1 LGVESGVVQVVLAL
15 IAAALFAL
23 GSVLQQK
30 AGADAPTIGARTGLL
45 LRMARR
51 PVWLA
56 GIAADGL
63 AFVAQAAALGIGS
76 LAVVQPLLVASV
88 AFALPLGAWLGDQR
102 VGRRE
107 VLAALALLAGLAA
120 FIVVA
125 DPAGG
130 HDSASLGAWLIAAV
144 ACGGPC
150 VALVLLAPRTPG
162 PRRAALLGA
171 AAGILFALSAALT
184 KTVVSELDNG
194 LFTVI
199 STWPLY
205 GLIAVGYVSMT
216 LNQMS
221 LDAGALAAT
230 MATSTALDPIASVVL
245 GLTLFKES
253 MSAGPI
259 EVLVILLALAVV
271 LGAMIVLARDQA
283 QSSSIA
289 SA

>member
-1 LGVESGVVQVVLAL
+1 VQIALAL

-56 GIAADGL
+56 GIVADGL
-63 AFVAQAAALGIGS
+63 AFAAQAAALDVGQ

-88 AFALPLGAWLGDQR
+88 AFALPLAAWLSDQP
-102 VGRRE
+102 VQRRE
-107 VLAALALLAGLAA
+107 VIAAVAVLAGLAA
-120 FIVVA
+120 FVVVA
-125 DPAGG
+125 NPAGG
-130 HDSASLGAWLIAAV
+130 RTSAPLGSWLIAAA

-150 VALVLLAPRTPG
+150 VALTLLAPRAVG
-162 PRRAALLGA
+162 PRRAAMLGV

-184 KTVVSELDNG
+184 DTVVNELADG
-194 LFTVI
+194 LGAVI
-199 STWPLY
+199 TTWPLY

-230 MATSTALDPIASVVL
+230 MATSSALDPIASVIL
-245 GLTLFKES
+245 GLTLFQES
-253 MSAGPI
+253 IDANPV
-259 EVLVILLALAVV
+259 EVLVVLLALVV
-271 LGAMIVLARDQA
+271 VVGAMIVLAREQA
-283 QSSSIA
+283 QPSPIA
-289 SA
+289 TA

>member
-1 LGVESGVVQVVLAL
+1 VQIALAL

-30 AGADAPTIGARTGLL
+30 AGTDAPTLGASTGLL

-51 PVWLA
+51 PVWIA

-63 AFVAQAAALGIGS
+63 AFLAQAAALGIGS

-88 AFALPLGAWLGDQR
+88 VFALPLGVWLTDQR

-107 VLAALALLAGLAA
+107 VVAALALLVGLGA

-125 DPAGG
+125 DPSGG
-130 HDSASLGAWLIAAV
+130 HDSASLGAWLIAAA

-150 VALVLLAPRTPG
+150 VVLALLAPRSPG
-162 PRRAALLGA
+162 ARRAAMLGA

-194 LFTVI
+194 LATLFT
-199 STWPLY
+199 TWPLY
-205 GLIAVGYVSMT
+205 GLIAVGYISMT

-245 GLTLFKES
+245 GLALFKES
-253 MSAGPI
+253 IDASPA
-259 EVLVILLALAVV
+259 EVLVVLLALGVV
-271 LGAMIVLARDQA
+271 VAAMIVLARDQA
-283 QSSSIA
+283 EPPSIA
-289 SA
+289 TT

>member
-1 LGVESGVVQVVLAL
+1 VQIALAL

-30 AGADAPTIGARTGLL
+30 AGTDAPTIGASTGLL

-51 PVWLA
+51 PVWIA

-88 AFALPLGAWLGDQR
+88 VFALPLGVWLTDQR

-107 VLAALALLAGLAA
+107 VVAALALLVGLGA

-125 DPAGG
+125 DPSGG
-130 HDSASLGAWLIAAV
+130 HDSASLGAWLIAAA

-150 VALVLLAPRTPG
+150 VVLALLAPRSPG
-162 PRRAALLGA
+162 ARRAAMLGA

-194 LFTVI
+194 LATLFT
-199 STWPLY
+199 TWPLY
-205 GLIAVGYVSMT
+205 GLIAVGYISMT

-245 GLTLFKES
+245 GLALFKES
-253 MSAGPI
+253 IDASPA
-259 EVLVILLALAVV
+259 EVLVVLLALGVV
-271 LGAMIVLARDQA
+271 VAAMIVLARDQA
-283 QSSSIA
+283 EPPSIA
-289 SA
+289 TA

>member
-1 LGVESGVVQVVLAL
+1 MQIALAL

-30 AGADAPTIGARTGLL
+30 AGTDAPTIGASTGLL
-45 LRMARR
+45 LRMARQ
-51 PVWLA
+51 PVWIA
-56 GIAADGL
+56 GIVVDGL

-88 AFALPLGAWLGDQR
+88 VFALPLGAWLTDQS
-102 VGRRE
+102 VGRRD
-107 VLAALALLAGLAA
+107 VVAALALLAGLGA

-130 HDSASLGAWLIAAV
+130 RDSAPLGAWLIAAA

-150 VALVLLAPRTPG
+150 VALTLLAPRAPG
-162 PRRAALLGA
+162 PHRAALLGA

-194 LFTVI
+194 LSTLI
-199 STWPLY
+199 TTWPLY
-205 GLIAVGYVSMT
+205 GLIVVGYVSMT

-245 GLTLFKES
+245 GLALFKES
-253 MSAGPI
+253 IHASPV
-259 EVLVILLALAVV
+259 EVLVVVIALAVV
-271 LGAMIVLARDQA
+271 VAAMIVLARDQA
-283 QSSSIA
+283 QPSPIA
-289 SA
+289 NA

>member
-1 LGVESGVVQVVLAL
+1 VQIALAL

-30 AGADAPTIGARTGLL
+30 AGTDAPTIGASTGLL

-51 PVWLA
+51 PVWIA

-88 AFALPLGAWLGDQR
+88 VFALPLGVWLTDQR

-107 VLAALALLAGLAA
+107 VIAALALLVGLGA

-125 DPAGG
+125 DPSGG
-130 HDSASLGAWLIAAV
+130 HDSASLGAWLIAAA

-150 VALVLLAPRTPG
+150 VVLVLLAPRSPG
-162 PRRAALLGA
+162 ARRAAMLGA

-194 LFTVI
+194 PATLFT
-199 STWPLY
+199 TWPLY
-205 GLIAVGYVSMT
+205 GLIVVGYISMT

-245 GLTLFKES
+245 GLALFKES
-253 MSAGPI
+253 IDASPV
-259 EVLVILLALAVV
+259 EVLVVLLALGVV
-271 LGAMIVLARDQA
+271 VAAMVVLARDQA
-283 QSSSIA
+283 EPPSIA
-289 SA
+289 TA

>member
-1 LGVESGVVQVVLAL
+1 VQIALAL

-30 AGADAPTIGARTGLL
+30 AGADAPTIGARSGLL
-45 LRMARR
+45 LEMARR

-56 GIAADGL
+56 GVAADGL
-63 AFVAQAAALGIGS
+63 AFVAQAAALGIGR

-88 AFALPLGAWLGDQR
+88 VFALPLGAWLGGQR

-107 VLAALALLAGLAA
+107 VIAAIALLAGLGA

-130 HDSASLGAWLIAAV
+130 HDGAGLGAWLIAAA

-150 VALVLLAPRTPG
+150 VALTLLAPREPG
-162 PRRAALLGA
+162 SRRAALLGA

-194 LFTVI
+194 ILTI
-199 STWPLY
+199 ITTWPLY

-245 GLTLFKES
+245 GLTLFRES
-253 MSAGPI
+253 MSARPI
-259 EVLVILLALAVV
+259 EVLVILIALVV
-271 LGAMIVLARDQA
+271 IVGAMIVLARDQA
-283 QSSSIA
+283 QPSSSIA

>member
-1 LGVESGVVQVVLAL
+1 VQIALAL

-30 AGADAPTIGARTGLL
+30 AGTDAPTIGARAGLL
-45 LRMARR
+45 LRMARQ
-51 PVWLA
+51 PIWLA

-63 AFVAQAAALGIGS
+63 AFVAQAAALGIGR

-88 AFALPLGAWLGDQR
+88 VFALPLGAWLTDQR
-102 VGRRE
+102 VGWRD
-107 VLAALALLAGLAA
+107 VVAALALLAGLGA

-125 DPAGG
+125 APAGG
-130 HDSASLGAWLIAAV
+130 HDSAPLDAWLIAAA

-150 VALVLLAPRTPG
+150 LALTLLAPRAPG

-194 LFTVI
+194 LATLI
-199 STWPLY
+199 TTWPLY

-221 LDAGALAAT
+221 LDANALAAT

-245 GLTLFKES
+245 GLALFKES
-253 MSAGPI
+253 ISASPL
-259 EVLVILLALAVV
+259 EVLVILLSLGVV
-271 LGAMIVLARDQA
+271 VGAMIVLARDQA
-283 QSSSIA
+283 ESTPIKRVA
-289 SA
+289 

>member
-1 LGVESGVVQVVLAL
+1 VQIALAL

-30 AGADAPTIGARTGLL
+30 AGTDAPTIGASTGLL

-51 PVWLA
+51 PVWIA

-88 AFALPLGAWLGDQR
+88 VFALPLGAWLTDQR

-107 VLAALALLAGLAA
+107 VVAALALLAGLGA

-125 DPAGG
+125 DPSGG
-130 HDSASLGAWLIAAV
+130 HDGASLGAWLIAAA

-150 VALVLLAPRTPG
+150 VVLVLLAPRAPG
-162 PRRAALLGA
+162 ARRAALLGA

-184 KTVVSELDNG
+184 KTVVGELDNG
-194 LFTVI
+194 IVTLDT
-199 STWPLY
+199 TWPLY
-205 GLIAVGYVSMT
+205 GLVVVGYVSMT

-245 GLTLFKES
+245 GLALFKES
-253 MSAGPI
+253 IDAGPA
-259 EVLVILLALAVV
+259 EVLIVLLALGVV
-271 LGAMIVLARDQA
+271 VAAMIVLARDQA
-283 QSSSIA
+283 ESSPIV

>member
-1 LGVESGVVQVVLAL
+1 
-15 IAAALFAL
+15 
-23 GSVLQQK
+23 
-30 AGADAPTIGARTGLL
+30 
-45 LRMARR
+45 MARR
-51 PVWLA
+51 PVWIA

-88 AFALPLGAWLGDQR
+88 VFALPLGAWLTDQR

-107 VLAALALLAGLAA
+107 VIAALALLAGLGA

-125 DPAGG
+125 DPSGG
-130 HDSASLGAWLIAAV
+130 HDSASLGAWLIAAA

-150 VALVLLAPRTPG
+150 VVLTLLAPRAPG

-194 LFTVI
+194 IVTLVT
-199 STWPLY
+199 TWPLY

-253 MSAGPI
+253 IDASPL
-259 EVLVILLALAVV
+259 EVLVVLLAL
-271 LGAMIVLARDQA
+271 GRRRGGDDRARP
-283 QSSSIA
+283 
-289 SA
+289 

>member
-1 LGVESGVVQVVLAL
+1 V
-15 IAAALFAL
+15 
-23 GSVLQQK
+23 
-30 AGADAPTIGARTGLL
+30 
-45 LRMARR
+45 
-51 PVWLA
+51 
-56 GIAADGL
+56 
-63 AFVAQAAALGIGS
+63 
-76 LAVVQPLLVASV
+76 
-88 AFALPLGAWLGDQR
+88 FALPLGAWLTDQH
-102 VGRRE
+102 VGTRE
-107 VLAALALLAGLAA
+107 VVAALALLAGLGA

-130 HDSASLGAWLIAAV
+130 HDSASLGAWLIAAA

-150 VALVLLAPRTPG
+150 VALTLLAPRAPG

-194 LFTVI
+194 IVTVVT
-199 STWPLY
+199 TWPLY

-245 GLTLFKES
+245 GLALFQETI
-253 MSAGPI
+253 SADPV
-259 EVLVILLALAVV
+259 EVIVILLALAVV
-271 LGAMIVLARDQA
+271 VGAMVVLARDQA
-283 QSSSIA
+283 ESSPIERVA
-289 SA
+289 

>member
-1 LGVESGVVQVVLAL
+1 VQIALAL

-30 AGADAPTIGARTGLL
+30 AGADAPTIGARSGLL
-45 LRMARR
+45 LQMVRR

-56 GIAADGL
+56 GVAADGL
-63 AFVAQAAALGIGS
+63 AFVAQAAALGIGR

-88 AFALPLGAWLGDQR
+88 VFALPLGAWLGDQR

-107 VLAALALLAGLAA
+107 VIAAIALLAGLGA

-130 HDSASLGAWLIAAV
+130 HDGAGLGAWLIAAA

-150 VALVLLAPRTPG
+150 VALTLLAPREPG
-162 PRRAALLGA
+162 SRRAALLGA

-194 LFTVI
+194 LLTIVT
-199 STWPLY
+199 TWPLY

-245 GLTLFKES
+245 GLTLFRES

-259 EVLVILLALAVV
+259 EVLVILAALVV
-271 LGAMIVLARDQA
+271 VVGAMIVLARDQD
-283 QSSSIA
+283 QPSSSIA

>member
-1 LGVESGVVQVVLAL
+1 VQIALAL

-30 AGADAPTIGARTGLL
+30 AGTDAPTLGASTGLL

-51 PVWLA
+51 PVWIA

-63 AFVAQAAALGIGS
+63 AFLAQAAALGIGS

-88 AFALPLGAWLGDQR
+88 VFALPLGVWLTDQR

-107 VLAALALLAGLAA
+107 VVAALALLVGLGA

-125 DPAGG
+125 DPSGG
-130 HDSASLGAWLIAAV
+130 HDSASLGAWLIAAA

-150 VALVLLAPRTPG
+150 VVLALLAPRSPG
-162 PRRAALLGA
+162 ARRAAMLGA

-194 LFTVI
+194 LATLFT
-199 STWPLY
+199 TWPLY
-205 GLIAVGYVSMT
+205 GLIAVGYISMT

-245 GLTLFKES
+245 GLALFKES
-253 MSAGPI
+253 IDASPA
-259 EVLVILLALAVV
+259 EVLVVLLALGVV
-271 LGAMIVLARDQA
+271 VAAMIVLARDQA
-283 QSSSIA
+283 EPPSIA
-289 SA
+289 TA

>member
-1 LGVESGVVQVVLAL
+1 VQIALAL

-30 AGADAPTIGARTGLL
+30 AGTDSPTIGANAGLL
-45 LRMARR
+45 LQMARR
-51 PVWLA
+51 PVWIA
-56 GIAADGL
+56 GVVADGL

-76 LAVVQPLLVASV
+76 LAVVQPLLVTSV
-88 AFALPLGAWLGDQR
+88 VFALPLGAWLTDQR
-102 VGRRE
+102 VGRQE
-107 VLAALALLAGLAA
+107 VVAAVALLAGLGA

-125 DPAGG
+125 DPTGG
-130 HDSASLGAWLIAAV
+130 HDSAPLSGWLIAAA

-162 PRRAALLGA
+162 HRRAAMLGA

-194 LFTVI
+194 LVTVI
-199 STWPLY
+199 TTWPLY

-245 GLTLFKES
+245 GLALFKES
-253 MSAGPI
+253 MDASPV
-259 EVLVILLALAVV
+259 ELLVVLLALGVV
-271 LGAMIVLARDQA
+271 VGAMVVLARDEVE
-283 QSSSIA
+283 
-289 SA
+289 SAPIVST

>member
-1 LGVESGVVQVVLAL
+1 VQIALAL

-30 AGADAPTIGARTGLL
+30 AGADAPTIGARSGLL
-45 LRMARR
+45 LQMVRR

-56 GIAADGL
+56 GVAADGL
-63 AFVAQAAALGIGS
+63 AFVAQAAALGIGR

-88 AFALPLGAWLGDQR
+88 VFALPLGAWLGDQR

-107 VLAALALLAGLAA
+107 VIAAIALLAGLGA

-130 HDSASLGAWLIAAV
+130 HDGAGLGAWLIAAA

-150 VALVLLAPRTPG
+150 VVLTLLAPREPG
-162 PRRAALLGA
+162 SRRAALLGA

-194 LFTVI
+194 VLTIVT
-199 STWPLY
+199 TWPLY

-245 GLTLFKES
+245 GLTLFRES

-259 EVLVILLALAVV
+259 EVLVILAALVV
-271 LGAMIVLARDQA
+271 VVGAMIVLARDQD
-283 QSSSIA
+283 QPSSSIA

>member
-1 LGVESGVVQVVLAL
+1 MQIALAL

-30 AGADAPTIGARTGLL
+30 AGTDAPTIGASTGLL
-45 LRMARR
+45 LQMARR
-51 PVWLA
+51 PVWIA

-88 AFALPLGAWLGDQR
+88 VFALPLGVWLTDQR
-102 VGRRE
+102 VGRRD
-107 VLAALALLAGLAA
+107 VVAALALLVGLGA

-125 DPAGG
+125 NPSGG
-130 HDSASLGAWLIAAV
+130 HDSASLGAWLIAGA

-150 VALVLLAPRTPG
+150 VVLAWLAPRGPG
-162 PRRAALLGA
+162 ARRAAMLGA

-194 LFTVI
+194 FVTLVT
-199 STWPLY
+199 TWPLY
-205 GLIAVGYVSMT
+205 GLIVVGYISMT

-245 GLTLFKES
+245 GLALFKES
-253 MSAGPI
+253 IHASPA
-259 EVLVILLALAVV
+259 EVLVVLLALGVV
-271 LGAMIVLARDQA
+271 LAAMIVLARDQA
-283 QSSSIA
+283 EPPSIA
-289 SA
+289 TA

>member
-1 LGVESGVVQVVLAL
+1 MQIALAL

-30 AGADAPTIGARTGLL
+30 AGADAPTIGARSGLL
-45 LRMARR
+45 LQMARR

-56 GIAADGL
+56 GVAADGL
-63 AFVAQAAALGIGS
+63 AFVAQAAALGIGR

-88 AFALPLGAWLGDQR
+88 VFALPLGAWLGDQR

-107 VLAALALLAGLAA
+107 AIAAIALLAGLGA

-125 DPAGG
+125 DPSGG
-130 HDSASLGAWLIAAV
+130 HDGASLGAWLIAAA

-150 VALVLLAPRTPG
+150 VALTLLAPREPG
-162 PRRAALLGA
+162 SRRAAFLGA

-194 LFTVI
+194 LLTI
-199 STWPLY
+199 ITTWPLY

-245 GLTLFKES
+245 GLTLFRES

-259 EVLVILLALAVV
+259 EVLVILLALVV
-271 LGAMIVLARDQA
+271 VVGAMIVLARDQA
-283 QSSSIA
+283 QPSSSMA

>member
-1 LGVESGVVQVVLAL
+1 MQIALAL
-15 IAAALFAL
+15 IAAGLFAL

-30 AGADAPTIGARTGLL
+30 AGTDAPTIGARTSLL
-45 LRMARR
+45 LRMARQ
-51 PVWLA
+51 PIWLA
-56 GIAADGL
+56 GIAVDGL

-88 AFALPLGAWLGDQR
+88 VFALPLGAWLTDQR

-107 VLAALALLAGLAA
+107 VVAALALLAGLGA

-125 DPAGG
+125 NPTGG
-130 HDSASLGAWLIAAV
+130 HDSAPLGAWLIAAA

-150 VALVLLAPRTPG
+150 LALTLLAPRAPG

-194 LFTVI
+194 LVTLI
-199 STWPLY
+199 TTWPLY

-253 MSAGPI
+253 IDASPV
-259 EVLVILLALAVV
+259 EVLVVVLALGVV
-271 LGAMIVLARDQA
+271 VAAMVVLARDQA
-283 QSSSIA
+283 EPPSIA
-289 SA
+289 TA

>member
-1 LGVESGVVQVVLAL
+1 VQIALAL

-30 AGADAPTIGARTGLL
+30 AGTDAPTIGASTGLL

-51 PVWLA
+51 PVWIA

-63 AFVAQAAALGIGS
+63 AFLAQAAALGIGS

-88 AFALPLGAWLGDQR
+88 VFALPLGAWLTDQR

-107 VLAALALLAGLAA
+107 VVAALALLAGLGA

-125 DPAGG
+125 DPSGG
-130 HDSASLGAWLIAAV
+130 HDGASLGAWLIAAA

-150 VALVLLAPRTPG
+150 VVLVLLAPRAPG
-162 PRRAALLGA
+162 ARRAALLGA

-184 KTVVSELDNG
+184 KTVVGELDNG
-194 LFTVI
+194 IVTLVT
-199 STWPLY
+199 TWPLY
-205 GLIAVGYVSMT
+205 GLVVVGYVSMT

-245 GLTLFKES
+245 GLALFKES
-253 MSAGPI
+253 IDAGPA
-259 EVLVILLALAVV
+259 EVLIVLLALGVV
-271 LGAMIVLARDQA
+271 VAAMIVLARDQA
-283 QSSSIA
+283 ESSPIV

>member
-1 LGVESGVVQVVLAL
+1 
-15 IAAALFAL
+15 
-23 GSVLQQK
+23 
-30 AGADAPTIGARTGLL
+30 
-45 LRMARR
+45 MARR
-51 PVWLA
+51 PVWIA
-56 GIAADGL
+56 GVAADGL

-88 AFALPLGAWLGDQR
+88 VFALPLGAWLTDQR

-107 VLAALALLAGLAA
+107 VVAALALLAGLGA

-130 HDSASLGAWLIAAV
+130 RDSAPLGAWLIAAA

-150 VALVLLAPRTPG
+150 VALTLLAPRAPG
-162 PRRAALLGA
+162 PHRAALLGA

-194 LFTVI
+194 LVTLI
-199 STWPLY
+199 TTWPLY

-230 MATSTALDPIASVVL
+230 VATSTALDPIASVVL
-245 GLTLFKES
+245 GLTLFHES
-253 MSAGPI
+253 FSADPI
-259 EVLVILLALAVV
+259 EAVVIVLALAVV
-271 LGAMIVLARDQA
+271 VGAMIVLAREQA
-283 QSSSIA
+283 ESSPVA
-289 SA
+289 RA

>member
-1 LGVESGVVQVVLAL
+1 VQIALAL

-30 AGADAPTIGARTGLL
+30 AGTDAPTIGASTGLL
-45 LRMARR
+45 LRMARQ
-51 PVWLA
+51 PVWIA
-56 GIAADGL
+56 GIAVDGL

-88 AFALPLGAWLGDQR
+88 VFALPLGVWLTDQR

-107 VLAALALLAGLAA
+107 VVAALALLVGLGA

-125 DPAGG
+125 DPSGG
-130 HDSASLGAWLIAAV
+130 HDSASLGAWLIAAA

-150 VALVLLAPRTPG
+150 VVLTLLAPRSPG
-162 PRRAALLGA
+162 ARRAAMLGA

-194 LFTVI
+194 LATLFT
-199 STWPLY
+199 TWPLY
-205 GLIAVGYVSMT
+205 GLIAVGYISMT

-245 GLTLFKES
+245 GLALFKES
-253 MSAGPI
+253 IDASPA
-259 EVLVILLALAVV
+259 ELLVVLLALGVV
-271 LGAMIVLARDQA
+271 VAAMIVLARDQA
-283 QSSSIA
+283 EPPSIA
-289 SA
+289 TA

>member
-1 LGVESGVVQVVLAL
+1 MQIALAL

-30 AGADAPTIGARTGLL
+30 AGTDAPTIGASTGLL
-45 LRMARR
+45 LQMARR
-51 PVWLA
+51 PVWIA
-56 GIAADGL
+56 GIAVDGL

-88 AFALPLGAWLGDQR
+88 VFALPLGAWLTDQR

-107 VLAALALLAGLAA
+107 VVAALALLAGLGA

-125 DPAGG
+125 NPSGG
-130 HDSASLGAWLIAAV
+130 HDSASLAAWLIAAA

-150 VALVLLAPRTPG
+150 VALTLLAPRAPG

-194 LFTVI
+194 LVTVLT
-199 STWPLY
+199 TWPLY

-253 MSAGPI
+253 IDASPV
-259 EVLVILLALAVV
+259 ELLVV
-271 LGAMIVLARDQA
+271 LIALGVVVAAMIVLARDQA
-283 QSSSIA
+283 GSSPVA

>member
-1 LGVESGVVQVVLAL
+1 MQIALAL

-30 AGADAPTIGARTGLL
+30 AGTDAPTIGASTGLL

-51 PVWLA
+51 PVWIA

-88 AFALPLGAWLGDQR
+88 VFALPLGAWLTNQR
-102 VGRRE
+102 VGQRE
-107 VLAALALLAGLAA
+107 VVAALALLAGLGA

-125 DPAGG
+125 NPSGG
-130 HDSASLGAWLIAAV
+130 HDSASLGAWLIAAA

-150 VALVLLAPRTPG
+150 VVLVMLAPRGPG
-162 PRRAALLGA
+162 ARRAAMLGA

-194 LFTVI
+194 PVTLIT
-199 STWPLY
+199 TWPLY
-205 GLIAVGYVSMT
+205 GLVVVGYISMT

-245 GLTLFKES
+245 GLALFKES
-253 MSAGPI
+253 IDASPV
-259 EVLVILLALAVV
+259 EVLVVLLALGVV
-271 LGAMIVLARDQA
+271 VAAMIVLARDQA
-283 QSSSIA
+283 EPPSIA
-289 SA
+289 TA

>member
-1 LGVESGVVQVVLAL
+1 MQIALAL

-30 AGADAPTIGARTGLL
+30 AGVDAPTIGARTGLL

-51 PVWLA
+51 PVWIA

-88 AFALPLGAWLGDQR
+88 VFALPLGAWLTDQR
-102 VGRRE
+102 IGRRE
-107 VLAALALLAGLAA
+107 VVAALALLAGLGG
-120 FIVVA
+120 FLVVA

-130 HDSASLGAWLIAAV
+130 RDSAPLADWLIAAA

-150 VALVLLAPRTPG
+150 VVLTLLAPRTPG

-184 KTVVSELDNG
+184 KTVVGELDNG
-194 LFTVI
+194 LVTLVT
-199 STWPLY
+199 TWPLY
-205 GLIAVGYVSMT
+205 GLVTVGYVSMT

-230 MATSTALDPIASVVL
+230 VATSTALDPIASVVL
-245 GLTLFKES
+245 GLTLFHES
-253 MSAGPI
+253 FSADPI
-259 EVLVILLALAVV
+259 EAVVIVLALAVV
-271 LGAMIVLARDQA
+271 VGAMIVLAREQA
-283 QSSSIA
+283 ESSPVA
-289 SA
+289 RA

>member
-1 LGVESGVVQVVLAL
+1 MQVVLAL

-30 AGADAPTIGARTGLL
+30 AGVDSPTIGARTGLL
-45 LRMARR
+45 LQMARR

-88 AFALPLGAWLGDQR
+88 VFALPLGAWLTDQR

-107 VLAALALLAGLAA
+107 VLAALALLGGLGA

-125 DPAGG
+125 DPSGG
-130 HDSASLGAWLIAAV
+130 HDSAPLGAWLIAAA

-150 VALVLLAPRTPG
+150 VALTLLAPRAPG

-194 LFTVI
+194 LLTVI
-199 STWPLY
+199 TTWPLY

-245 GLTLFKES
+245 GLTLFEES
-253 MSAGPI
+253 IAANPV
-259 EVLVILLALAVV
+259 EVLVTVLALAVV
-271 LGAMIVLARDQA
+271 VGAMVVLARDQA
-283 QSSSIA
+283 QPPSLA

>member
-1 LGVESGVVQVVLAL
+1 VQIALAL

-30 AGADAPTIGARTGLL
+30 AGTDAPTIGANAGLL
-45 LRMARR
+45 LQMARR
-51 PVWLA
+51 PVWIA
-56 GIAADGL
+56 GVVADGL

-88 AFALPLGAWLGDQR
+88 VFALPLGAWLTDQR

-107 VLAALALLAGLAA
+107 VVAALALLAGLGA

-125 DPAGG
+125 DPTGG
-130 HDSASLGAWLIAAV
+130 HDSAPLSGWLIAAA

-150 VALVLLAPRTPG
+150 GALVLLAPRAPG

-194 LFTVI
+194 IVTVVT
-199 STWPLY
+199 TWPLY

-245 GLTLFKES
+245 GLALFKES
-253 MSAGPI
+253 IDASPV
-259 EVLVILLALAVV
+259 ELLVVLLALGVV
-271 LGAMIVLARDQA
+271 VAAMVVLARDQA
-283 QSSSIA
+283 E
-289 SA
+289 SAPIVSA